1 MFGPGPNRSVV
12 PCLTAKLT
20 TGTQNIVILLV
31 RSNLRPTEF
40 YHSNLNIVF
49 ANYLRDITC

>member
-1 MFGPGPNRSVV
+1 MFGPGPNRSDV